1 MGVGKEE
8 HRARGEVLPSVQAV
22 TVPRGEESDQYGDLS
37 QASRSGEVDHEVR
50 ETPSCRH

>member
-1 MGVGKEE
+1 MGVGKED

-22 TVPRGEESDQYGDLS
+22 SDQYGDLR

-50 ETPSCRH
+50 EFQSCRR